1 VSGLQGAV
9 PRLDKL
15 SRDFTSHGVEVTA
28 VDVDEPRKDAD
39 PFLSTQAHQLRVMF
53 DPRARVADAFGTRGV
68 DGSYPID
75 ARGMTRF
82 AHEGWDDTADEVYRG
97 EIKR

>member
-1 VSGLQGAV
+1 MRS
-9 PRLDKL
+9 PKLDWAT
-15 SRDFTSHGVEVTA
+15 RYH
-28 VDVDEPRKDAD
+28 DASAA
-39 PFLSTQAHQLRVMF
+39 LT
-53 DPRARVADAFGTRGV
+53 RVADAFGTRGV

-75 ARGMTRF
+75 ARGMIRF